1 MKATIQNYQSLVAQ
15 YGIPDKLQSYHDD
28 FITEAMEGNWSAYH
42 ADNEIAEVVDIYL
55 DKFSTAITKQI
66 EEAQKP
72 EPAPIVAEVV
82 EVIEPAKEPKTK
94 AVRKKVAQ
102 PKKAPKAPKLKAA
115 KTPTPKKPAR
125 TAKPTKPKKAQSASP
140 PAIKATKLPN
150 IRPTTRFVQ
159 RFVEMAG
166 KPVKLDQVATL
177 LRSVQTAILKKQ
189 IRKTSKHSEAVASI
203 QQLLVSVCNKAAGSI
218 VQIDVPQPDLARLI
232 GIAGG
237 EQVYPSVSI
246 LKRYVRLQGKVVD
259 RKVVESL
266 LNDIK
271 SKWKD
276 SSAISSRDPLRNKV
290 LEIKKSLG
298 PLLKKGSGT
307 LTLTIGEQQ
316 LRGLG
321 EILDG
326 CTCQSGE
333 LDGLDELGGD
343 HNEGFTGAAP
353 VMTSGELMKLSY
365 STIGLTGKWK
375 TLLGDPA
382 KGFSMMVFGNPGQG
396 KSTFAL
402 GLARDLASAGK
413 VLFISAEEHGSYTL
427 QDKLS
432 RVGGGVPNLHFAGK
446 LGEVPLSDYQFL
458 FVDSVQVAG
467 LSLETFRAMKRD
479 YPRLSIILIMQATKE
494 GNFKG
499 NQEWGHEVDTIVQ
512 VEEGKAT
519 TIKNRFAPLASVRVW

>member
-1 MKATIQNYQSLVAQ
+1 MKATLQNYQNLVAQ
-15 YGIPDKLQSYHDD
+15 YGIPDKLKAYHDD
-28 FITEAMEGNWSAYH
+28 FISEAMEGNWSAYH

-55 DKFSTAITKQI
+55 DKYSTAITKQI
-66 EEAQKP
+66 EDAKEP
-72 EPAPIVAEVV
+72 EPAPIVAEAVQ
-82 EVIEPAKEPKTK
+82 VIDPDPEPTPK
-94 AVRKKVAQ
+94 ASRKKVAQ
-102 PKKAPKAPKLKAA
+102 PKKAPKAAKA
-115 KTPTPKKPAR
+115 KTPKVARSPRAKRVSKPSKAKKVKAAPA
-125 TAKPTKPKKAQSASP
+125 PT
-140 PAIKATKLPN
+140 IKAIKLPN
-150 IRPTTRFVQ
+150 IRPATRFVQ

-166 KPVKLDQVATL
+166 KPVKLDEVATL
-177 LRSVQTAILKKQ
+177 LRSMQTAILQKQ
-189 IRKTSKHSEAVASI
+189 IRKTSKHADAVASI
-203 QQLLVSVCNKAAGSI
+203 QQLLVSICNKATGST
-218 VQIDVPQPDLARLI
+218 VQIDVPQTDLAKLI

-237 EQVYPSVSI
+237 ECVYPSVSI
-246 LKRYVRLQGKVVD
+246 LKRYVRLQGKPVD
-259 RKVVESL
+259 RKVVEKL
-266 LNDIK
+266 LDDIK
-271 SKWKD
+271 TKWKD
-276 SSAISSRDPLRNKV
+276 SSAISNRDPLRGKV

-298 PLLKKGSGT
+298 PLLKKSSPT
-307 LTLTIGEQQ
+307 LTLSIGEQQ

-333 LDGLDELGGD
+333 LDGLGELGDD
-343 HNEGFTGAAP
+343 HEGFIGAAP

-365 STIGLTGKWK
+365 STIGLSGKWK

-413 VLFISAEEHGSYTL
+413 VLFVSAEEHGSYTL

-432 RVGGGVPNLHFAGK
+432 RVGGGVQNLHFAGK
-446 LGEVPLSDYQFL
+446 LGEVPLSDYQYL

-467 LSLETFRAMKRD
+467 LSLEAFRAMKRD

-519 TIKNRFAPLASVRVW
+519 TTKNRFAALASVRVW